1 MSDTADRSY
10 RARARRL
17 LIRVRAWFTR
27 HAFGLSIT
35 GLLALFTVVFFWNSI
50 VYTVQSGQAGVYWK
64 RFSGTQI
71 DLIYREGTHFI
82 PPWNKLYIYDLR
94 IAKIDYTVPVLATDG
109 LEINVDVTMRYRPDA
124 RSLPQL
130 HQNVGPDYADRIIV
144 PEVVS
149 VVRAVIGRYRPEQL
163 YTLRSDDITRQLVA
177 HATVQARARFLV
189 IDDII
194 IRRITLPESVQAA
207 IQQKLQ
213 QEQEALEYEYRIEKE
228 KKEAERKK
236 IEAIGISDFQN
247 AIASGITPAYLQWKG
262 IEATLA
268 LAKSANAK
276 VVIVGGK
283 DGLPLILNTPQ

>member
-10 RARARRL
+10 RTRARRL
-17 LIRVRAWFTR
+17 RVRVQAWLTR

-35 GLLALFTVVFFWNSI
+35 GLLALFTLVFFWSAI
-50 VYTVQSGQAGVYWK
+50 VYTIHPGQAGVYWK

-71 DLIYREGTHFI
+71 NVIYREGTHFI

-94 IAKIDYTVPVLATDG
+94 VAKIDYTVAVLATDG
-109 LEINVDVTMRYRPDA
+109 LEISVDVTMRYRPEA

-130 HQNVGPDYADRIIV
+130 HQNIGPDYAERIIV

-149 VVRAVIGRYRPEQL
+149 VVREVIGRYRPEQL
-163 YTLRSDDITRQLVA
+163 YTLRSEDIARQLVA
-177 HATVQARARFLV
+177 RATVEARAHFLQ
-189 IDDII
+189 IDDVI
-194 IRRITLPESVQAA
+194 IRRITLPVSVQAA

-213 QEQEALEYEYRIEKE
+213 QEQEALEYDYRIEKE
-228 KKEAERKK
+228 KREAERKK

-247 AIASGITPAYLQWKG
+247 AISSGITPAYLQWKG

-268 LAKSANAK
+268 LAQSANAK